1 MTIDLTQFHD
11 AFFEESFEALDSM
24 EAALLKLDIGAPEPE
39 LINTIFRVAHSIKGG
54 SATFGFSDIASFTH
68 SLETLLDELR
78 SGGMQVTLAISDL
91 LLKSV
96 DVMRA
101 MLRSTQAKQPLDMQK
116 VSDLQFDLEL
126 TIAQKNSA
134 PPAKPAPAPA
144 AAPAATAPGGA
155 VASTSG
161 VPAGAVPAGA
171 ASTTAPVATVG
182 AAGAPGAAGAAGAA
196 APAATAP
203 VAAVVATPYGA
214 PVGAS
219 PAATGSAATASA
231 AAGPGHATASPAAA
245 TATASTSRG
254 WEISFR
260 PYRELFAR
268 GNDPLRML
276 RELAE
281 LGDLTVHVD
290 TSALPTFSDLDSQ
303 SCYLAWNLEL
313 AGDVLEADIKQV
325 FEWAEGDCDLE
336 LRQVGAPEANA
347 AALAPAP
354 AAGDATQATLVD
366 GPAPNA
372 TAESQPAIHADRSA
386 SAGAA
391 DAAVADAILSAT
403 DHKPDAPAHNTTAA
417 SAPAATPAASAPA
430 APTHQPTLSPVKEN
444 KPDTPVAAIG
454 DSGSIRVSVEK
465 IDELMNTVGEL
476 VITQAMLSQLGTA
489 MEGPNAEKL
498 RAGLA
503 QLERNTRELQ
513 ESVMRVRMLPISFV
527 FSRFPRM
534 VRDIAQRLGK
544 QIDLKLT
551 GEQTE
556 LDKTVLEKIG
566 DPLVHLVRNSIDH
579 GIEMPDARIAAGKP
593 AAGTVHLDACHR
605 GGNIAVEVSDDGGG
619 LDKDRI
625 LAKARQRGLVGPN
638 DALTDDQIHDLI
650 FLPGFSTAEKTTD
663 LSGRGVGMDVVRRN
677 VKELG
682 GKIELRS
689 EQGKGSR
696 FIITLPLTL
705 AIVDGQSVAVGS
717 ETYIIPL
724 ISIVESMRLK
734 ETAISRLSGHNEVF
748 SFRGDYLPI
757 IRLHELFGVEPR
769 ARALHEGLVVIA
781 EGDGRRVGLFV
792 DDLLGQQQVV
802 IKSLEANYGH
812 VEGVSGATILGD
824 GSVALILDVTGIIH
838 AASMRAA
845 A

>member
-78 SGGMQVTLAISDL
+78 SGGMQVSLAISDL

-134 PPAKPAPAPA
+134 PPKIVPVAVLAPAAPAVA
-144 AAPAATAPGGA
+144 AAPAA
-155 VASTSG
+155 
-161 VPAGAVPAGA
+161 
-171 ASTTAPVATVG
+171 
-182 AAGAPGAAGAAGAA
+182 AA
-196 APAATAP
+196 APLAAP
-203 VAAVVATPYGA
+203 VT
-214 PVGAS
+214 GAS
-219 PAATGSAATASA
+219 ATSA
-231 AAGPGHATASPAAA
+231 AANAAPTAANPGP
-245 TATASTSRG
+245 RG

-268 GNDPLRML
+268 GNDPLRMM

-281 LGDLTVHVD
+281 LGELTVHVD
-290 TSALPTFSDLDSQ
+290 TSALPSFADLDSQ
-303 SCYLAWNLEL
+303 SCYLAWKLEL
-313 AGDVLEADIKQV
+313 SGEAREEDIKQV

-336 LRQVGAPEANA
+336 LRQLGAPASISAAPANA
-347 AALAPAP
+347 QASDVTGTTPA
-354 AAGDATQATLVD
+354 
-366 GPAPNA
+366 
-372 TAESQPAIHADRSA
+372 S
-386 SAGAA
+386 
-391 DAAVADAILSAT
+391 DAAVADAILSGKPNAAAAT
-403 DHKPDAPAHNTTAA
+403 ETPTSNTVPGPDSEQSSPAPAVTPPSVAGVPAPVAHGGR
-417 SAPAATPAASAPA
+417 SAPVGGASPARE
-430 APTHQPTLSPVKEN
+430 PTLTAVKEN
-444 KPDTPVAAIG
+444 KPDSPVAAIG

-476 VITQAMLSQLGTA
+476 VITQAMLSQLGSA
-489 MEGPNAEKL
+489 LEGPNAEKL

-579 GIEMPDARIAAGKP
+579 GIEMPEARIAAGKP

-619 LDKDRI
+619 LDKERI
-625 LAKARQRGLVGPN
+625 LAKARQRGLVGQN
-638 DALTDDQIHDLI
+638 DVLTDDQIHDLI

-689 EQGKGSR
+689 ESGQGSR

>member
-101 MLRSTQAKQPLDMQK
+101 MLRSTQSKQPLDMQK

-126 TIAQKNSA
+126 MIVQKNAA
-134 PPAKPAPAPA
+134 PPKMAAAPVVAPAPAP
-144 AAPAATAPGGA
+144 P
-155 VASTSG
+155 
-161 VPAGAVPAGA
+161 AVP
-171 ASTTAPVATVG
+171 
-182 AAGAPGAAGAAGAA
+182 
-196 APAATAP
+196 
-203 VAAVVATPYGA
+203 
-214 PVGAS
+214 
-219 PAATGSAATASA
+219 ASA
-231 AAGPGHATASPAAA
+231 AAAPPAAIP
-245 TATASTSRG
+245 ASTSPPVAPTNPG
-254 WEISFR
+254 WEIFFR
-260 PYRELFAR
+260 PYPELFAR
-268 GNDPLRML
+268 GNDPMRMM

-281 LGDLTVHVD
+281 LGALTVHVD
-290 TSALPTFSDLDSQ
+290 TSALPAFADLDSQ

-313 AGDVLEADIKQV
+313 QGDIREDAIKQV

-336 LRQVGAPEANA
+336 LRQVGAPVPVA
-347 AALAPAP
+347 AAATP
-354 AAGDATQATLVD
+354 AAPT
-366 GPAPNA
+366 
-372 TAESQPAIHADRSA
+372 
-386 SAGAA
+386 
-391 DAAVADAILSAT
+391 DAAAAQTTAPPPQTATVPDPASDADVADAILST
-403 DHKPDAPAHNTTAA
+403 K
-417 SAPAATPAASAPA
+417 PAADESK
-430 APTHQPTLSPVKEN
+430 HLREPTLAVAKES
-444 KPDTPVAAIG
+444 KPDTPVATIG

-476 VITQAMLSQLGTA
+476 VITQAMLSQLGA
-489 MEGPNAEKL
+489 ALEGPNAEKL

-579 GIEMPDARIAAGKP
+579 GIEMPDARVAAGKP

-619 LDKDRI
+619 LNKDRI
-625 LAKARQRGLVGPN
+625 LAKARQRGLIGQN
-638 DALTDDQIHDLI
+638 DVLTDDQIHELI

-689 EQGKGSR
+689 ELGKGSR

-824 GSVALILDVTGIIH
+824 GSVALILDVTGIIQ
-838 AASMRAA
+838 AASLRAA